1 MARGKRGR
9 ERERDGGLT
18 VLLAVRDVVRPV
30 TGVDDVVVQEGEG
43 TLLDRRSAVPTLPVP
58 GAGGRVREDAVLP
71 LAVLAAD
78 RLLTHGLLSIRTA
91 DSVRVV
97 TVATQSALRS
107 RERESVGTCLQHRF
121 PSRRVTLVVV
131 VAVLLVRKESAVLGV
146 AVAATQVLHRGR
158 RSLLTS
164 SCTRECASRGDAI
177 SSVRL
182 REFECAC
189 QCRCERR
196 EEGKGHA
203 STVAREFE
211 GSCVRSQAQEAGHQ
225 EIVK

>member
-1 MARGKRGR
+1 M
-9 ERERDGGLT
+9 
-18 VLLAVRDVVRPV
+18 LLAVRDVVRPV

-107 RERESVGTCLQHRF
+107 RERESVGTRLQHRF

-164 SCTRECASRGDAI
+164 SCTRECASRGSVPFGCVS
-177 SSVRL
+177 SSVRVSVGA
-182 REFECAC
+182 RE
-189 QCRCERR
+189 ERR
-196 EEGKGHA
+196 GRDTRPQLHA
-203 STVAREFE
+203 SSRVHASVHRHRKQV
-211 GSCVRSQAQEAGHQ
+211 SHAWHQ